1 MFIDPFIWVKVS
13 VIGDEQARLC
23 CFLVNGDGVVLVEDD
38 GEEFCLF
45 FVSLVERRIVWW
57 RWVLVFVVAEDK
69 EEEEGV
75 DKGSWEELNW
85 VGKRRPSPIPIN
97 TELISKIPRASERS
111 FGVEHVEVEEEEEPV
126 KKKLIDLN
134 Y

>member
-1 MFIDPFIWVKVS
+1 
-13 VIGDEQARLC
+13 
-23 CFLVNGDGVVLVEDD
+23 
-38 GEEFCLF
+38 LF